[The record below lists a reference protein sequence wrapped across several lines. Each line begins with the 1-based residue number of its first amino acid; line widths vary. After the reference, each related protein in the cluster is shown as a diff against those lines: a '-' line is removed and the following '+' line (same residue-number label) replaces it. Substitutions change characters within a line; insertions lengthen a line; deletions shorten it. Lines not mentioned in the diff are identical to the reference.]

1 MKASSITD
9 ADRLL
14 NICNQIN
21 NNNDHII
28 EHIMKIS
35 NKLGKVG
42 IGNVPEKEDLYRSKL
57 IALLEGLECENIPK
71 LVKEGTVGMFE
82 EIGIEIAKEVKDLKN
97 IPFDVMKSLDTKI
110 NITSLTKE
118 DMDLI
123 KDSLLTKEDMDLIK
137 DSLRYHFTGEN
148 NALEFYEGDQEKETM
163 KMLNNIEKVC
173 KKLDVSLKIL

>member
-9 ADRLL
+9 SDRLR
-14 NICNQIN
+14 NICNHLRNYDYIKE
-21 NNNDHII
+21 DLREIAD
-28 EHIMKIS
+28 
-35 NKLGKVG
+35 KLDFNC
-42 IGNVPEKEDLYRSKL
+42 IGNIPEKEDLYRSKL

-82 EIGIEIAKEVKDLKN
+82 ELGIEMAKNVKDLKN

-123 KDSLLTKEDMDLIK
+123 KDSLQ
-137 DSLRYHFTGEN
+137 YHFTGEN
-148 NALEFYEGDQEKETM
+148 NALEFYEGDEEKETM

-173 KKLDVSLKIL
+173 KKLEVPLE